1 MYKIRDGVELPKTF
15 KIRVTPEQSE
25 ALQKYLF
32 SKGGSW
38 MSGQTEV
45 GFTDIPF
52 IYVYNN
58 KLAYGRTPMF
68 FRSEVLPEIR
78 FSDYFEQDCKK
89 VASASTKINKF
100 LAENTD
106 FVKSFTI
113 KPNSCG
119 FTDYKVEVGGEIVLG
134 CFREDD
140 DKAAET
146 FIARIKEHFVTDTA
160 IDVALKFLQK
170 HNTKISTEVYRKCGG
185 DELEIKAELKERG
198 VHTRFEVT
206 LSGKEIGK
214 ANTFISTVSSVLGLN
229 PVGLK
234 AHELA
239 RENAILRSDLE
250 TARKFDREYY
260 RNRLSELRKTLRELR
275 ERITS
280 TNEKPKVKWCV
291 LVSPK
296 NKAQLNAYLQ
306 KNASKY
312 EGFNEKWEVE
322 TDGLYF
328 YSESPVNGFHS
339 SQNLY
344 PGFVRIKNKNLKH
357 YI

>member
-1 MYKIRDGVELPKTF
+1 MYKLSDGVELPKTF
-15 KIRVTPEQSE
+15 KIKVTPEQSE
-25 ALQKYLF
+25 ALQKHLF
-32 SKGGSW
+32 SKGWRW
-38 MSGQTEV
+38 MSGLPVV
-45 GFTDIPF
+45 GFADVPF
-52 IYVYNN
+52 LYAHNN
-58 KLAYGRTPMF
+58 RLSYGRSPAF
-68 FRSEVLPEIR
+68 FQSEKMPEIA
-78 FSDYFEQDCKK
+78 FSQFFLRNYRE
-89 VASASTKINKF
+89 VTPASVKINKF

-119 FTDYKVEVGGEIVLG
+119 FTDYKVEVGGEMLLA

-140 DKAAET
+140 DKTAET
-146 FIARIKEHFVTDTA
+146 FIARVKKHFVVDTA
-160 IDVALKFLQK
+160 IDVVLKFLQK

-185 DELEIKAELKERG
+185 EELEIKVEVKEKG
-198 VHTRFEVT
+198 VYTRFEVT
-206 LSGKEIGK
+206 LNGKEMGK
-214 ANTFISTVSSVLGLN
+214 ANTFISTVSAVLGLN

-250 TARKFDREYY
+250 TARNFGRDFYKR
-260 RNRLSELRKTLRELR
+260 RLSELRKELYEIKMR
-275 ERITS
+275 TKELID
-280 TNEKPKVKWCV
+280 KPKVKWCV
-291 LVSPK
+291 KVSPK

-312 EGFNEKWEVE
+312 EGFNEKWAVE
-322 TDGLYF
+322 TDGIYF
-328 YSESPVNGFHS
+328 YSESPASGFHS

-344 PGFVRIKNKNLKH
+344 PGFVRIKNRNLKH

>member
-1 MYKIRDGVELPKTF
+1 MYKLREGVELPKTF
-15 KIRVTPEQSE
+15 KMKVTPEQSE
-25 ALQKYLF
+25 ALQKHLF
-32 SKGGSW
+32 SKGWRW
-38 MSGQTEV
+38 MSGQPVV

-52 IYVYNN
+52 LYGNN
-58 KLAYGRTPMF
+58 NRLSYGRSPAF
-68 FRSEVLPEIR
+68 FQSEVMPEIA
-78 FSDYFEQDCKK
+78 FSQFFLRNYRE
-89 VASASTKINKF
+89 VTPASAKINKF
-100 LAENTD
+100 LAENTL

-119 FTDYKVEVGGEIVLG
+119 FTDYKVEVGGEMFLA

-146 FIARIKEHFVTDTA
+146 FIARIKKHFVVDTA
-160 IDVALKFLQK
+160 IDVVLKFLQK

-185 DELEIKAELKERG
+185 DELEIKAQVHEKG
-198 VHTRFEVT
+198 VYTRFEVT
-206 LSGKEIGK
+206 LNGKDIGK
-214 ANTFISTVSSVLGLN
+214 ANTFISTVSAVLGLN

-250 TARKFDREYY
+250 TARNFGRDYY

-275 ERITS
+275 EKVMS

-291 LVSPK
+291 KVSPK
-296 NKAQLNAYLQ
+296 NKSVLNAYLQ
-306 KNASKY
+306 KNSSKY
-312 EGFNEKWEVE
+312 EGFAKEWEVE

-328 YSESPVNGFHS
+328 YSESPASGFHS

-344 PGFVRIKNKNLKH
+344 PGFVLIKNRNLKH